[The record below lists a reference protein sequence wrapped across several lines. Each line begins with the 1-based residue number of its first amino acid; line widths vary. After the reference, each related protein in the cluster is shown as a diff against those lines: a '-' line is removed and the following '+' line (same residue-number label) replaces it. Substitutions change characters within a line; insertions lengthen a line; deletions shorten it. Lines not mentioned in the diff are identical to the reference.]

1 MKPQIPQNSPEY
13 AQACLEALADQGLG
27 NYLSL
32 GGAFGLM
39 HYYEYRTTHDV
50 DAWWQP
56 NATPEVQKK
65 IIAILESTLGN
76 FGSVRT
82 RVWGEVVSVELHSEG
97 KQVFSFQIARRS
109 AQLNPSTTSPW
120 EDVLLDSFDD
130 LVANKMIALVERGAP
145 RDFLDIYRLCSEALI
160 TPSRCWLLWSKRQQ
174 LAGSDTDHARARLA
188 VLTHL
193 ARIEQHRPLENIT
206 NDFARAEAERVR
218 MWFNEV
224 FVDDLS

>member
-1 MKPQIPQNSPEY
+1 MKPQIPQNPPEF
-13 AQACLEALADQGLG
+13 AQACLKALADQGLG
-27 NYLSL
+27 KFLSL

-56 NATPEVQKK
+56 DATTEVQKK
-65 IIAILESTLGN
+65 IIVILESTLET

-82 RVWGEVVSVELHSEG
+82 RVWGDVVSVELHSSG
-97 KQVFSFQIARRS
+97 KQVFSFQIARRT

-120 EDVLLDSFDD
+120 GNLLLDSFDD

-145 RDFLDIYRLCSEALI
+145 RDFLDIYRLCAASLT
-160 TPSRCWLLWSKRQQ
+160 TPPKCWQLWFKRQQ
-174 LAGSDTDHARARLA
+174 LAGSDTDYARARLA

-193 ARIEQHRPLENIT
+193 ARIEQHRPLGNIT
-206 NDFARAEAERVR
+206 DDSARVEAELVR
-218 MWFNEV
+218 TWFKEV